1 MPRQGRLPALIGRTI
16 SHYRIH
22 EQIGSGGMGVVYKA
36 QDTRLNR
43 VVALK
48 FLPPEWAHDP
58 QALERFQRE
67 AKAASALN
75 HPNICTVYD
84 IGEENGEHFIAME
97 FLEGET
103 LKHHIKGRPLPLR
116 QVLDLGIEIAD
127 ALDAAHTA
135 GIIHRDIKPANI
147 FVTKRGRAK
156 ILDFGLAKLMPMRGV
171 VGGDGASTMPTAT
184 REEVLTSTGIVV
196 GTMAYMSP
204 EQVCGETL
212 DARTDLFS
220 FGAVLYEM
228 SKGRMA
234 FPKNTSGVILAA
246 ILKAVPA
253 SDNDA
258 EADLPLGLEHIISKA
273 LEKDRKLRYQN
284 AAEMRAD
291 LEKLKGE
298 LQTHSPATTR
308 PLGPAPATAAEP
320 KGVVPAPAPSESR
333 ASTKSRMRPFLNVRT
348 AVVLIAVLVWAATY
362 REVENSIPWFQSL
375 ELGLYNALSY
385 FNIRAARAERVLV
398 IRIDDAAFWSPPL
411 SGEIPTNRR
420 YLADLAKIAAD
431 GGAVVVAFDFR
442 LNSMSDAPGD
452 DPSRKADNEYFLRTI
467 QDLSSRNIPV
477 VLTRWLTDNGKREW
491 KEQPL
496 IFSESALPQGVR
508 IGHVNIPLDL
518 RQIPLR
524 MLGWEWDGSVQKNF
538 DSFAM
543 QIVNAYEDL
552 KQITPR
558 TVDNPVLKDAMLQGE
573 FVYGGF
579 LQEAAFRA
587 IPSRELW
594 EHRNSTTKCCI
605 GEIAM
610 IGAVWHEGA
619 PGSGPLVESF
629 PSPVGSL
636 PGIYMHANYVEAL
649 LDGRYKSAIPPWLAV
664 AVDFILAA
672 SLYYFCSFATGI
684 GRVLAILGVYLVLF
698 CAVFGVFANF
708 GHYLVFMVPLVLCF
722 VHLPA
727 EYLSHARRHR
737 MMS

>member
-1 MPRQGRLPALIGRTI
+1 LIGRTI
-16 SHYRIH
+16 SHYWIH

-36 QDTRLNR
+36 KDTRLNR

-48 FLPPEWAHDP
+48 FLPPEWAHNP

-103 LKHHIKGRPLPLR
+103 LKHHIKGRPLPVH

-147 FVTKRGRAK
+147 FVTRRGHAK
-156 ILDFGLAKLMPMRGV
+156 ILDFGLAKLMPTRG

-184 REEVLTSTGIVV
+184 GEEVLTSTGIVV

-204 EQVCGETL
+204 EQVCGESL

-228 SKGRMA
+228 AKGRMA

-246 ILKAVPA
+246 ILKAAPA
-253 SDNDA
+253 SDDGV
-258 EADLPLGLEHIISKA
+258 EVDLPLGLEQIISKA
-273 LEKDRKLRYQN
+273 LEKDRKLRYQS
-284 AAEMRAD
+284 AAEIRAD
-291 LEKLKGE
+291 LEKLNGE
-298 LQTHSPATTR
+298 LQTHSPATAR
-308 PLGPAPATAAEP
+308 PLSPAPVTSAEP
-320 KGVVPAPAPSESR
+320 KGVVLASAPSEPR

-348 AVVLIAVLVWAATY
+348 AIVLIAVLAWAATY
-362 REVENSIPWFQSL
+362 REVENSFPWFQSL
-375 ELGLYNALSY
+375 ELGMYNALSY

-431 GGAVVVAFDFR
+431 GEAVVVAIDFR
-442 LNSMSDAPGD
+442 LNSMSSDPGD
-452 DPSRKADNEYFLRTI
+452 DASRKMDNDYLLHTI
-467 QDLSSRNIPV
+467 QDLSSRHVPV
-477 VLTRWLTDNGKREW
+477 VLTRWLTDNGKSEWRER
-491 KEQPL
+491 PL
-496 IFSESALPQGVR
+496 IYKPSELPRGVR
-508 IGHVNIPLDL
+508 IGHINMPLDL

-524 MLGWEWDGSVQKNF
+524 VLGWKWNDSVQENF

-543 QIVNAYEDL
+543 QIVNAYEDV

-558 TVDNPVLKDAMLQGE
+558 TVDDRTVKEAMQEGQ

-587 IPSRELW
+587 IPARELLAY
-594 EHRNSTTKCCI
+594 RNKLTKCCV
-605 GEIAM
+605 GEIVM
-610 IGAVWHEGA
+610 IGGVWHEGGS
-619 PGSGPLVESF
+619 GSGPLVESF
-629 PSPVGSL
+629 SSPVGSL

-664 AVDFILAA
+664 AVDFVLAA

-684 GRVLAILGVYLVLF
+684 GRVLAILGIYLALF

-722 VHLPA
+722 IHLPA
-727 EYLSHARRHR
+727 EYLSHARRDR
-737 MMS
+737 AVS

>member
-1 MPRQGRLPALIGRTI
+1 LIGRTI

-75 HPNICTVYD
+75 HPNICTIYD

-97 FLEGET
+97 FLDGET
-103 LKHHIKGRPLPLR
+103 LRHHIKGTPMPIR

-147 FVTKRGRAK
+147 FVTKRGHAK
-156 ILDFGLAKLMPMRGV
+156 ILDFGLAKLMPARTVG
-171 VGGDGASTMPTAT
+171 GGDGASTMPTANG
-184 REEVLTSTGIVV
+184 EEALTSAGVVV

-246 ILKAVPA
+246 VLNAAPTPADSVDADVP
-253 SDNDA
+253 
-258 EADLPLGLEHIISKA
+258 LELERVISKA
-273 LEKDRKLRYQN
+273 LEKDRKLRYQS

-291 LEKLKGE
+291 LERLKRDMAAD
-298 LQTHSPATTR
+298 SPAMAG
-308 PLGPAPATAAEP
+308 PPSPAPATPVAP
-320 KGVVPAPAPSESR
+320 KDVVLAPAPLESR
-333 ASTKSRMRPFLNVRT
+333 SSLKTRMRPFLNVRT
-348 AVVLIAVLVWAATY
+348 AIVLIAVLAWAGTY
-362 REVENSIPWFQSL
+362 RKIENSFPWLQSL
-375 ELGLYNALSY
+375 ELKMYNAISL
-385 FNIRAARAERVLV
+385 IGVRAARAERVLV
-398 IRIDDAAFWSPPL
+398 IRIDDAAFWSRPL

-420 YLADLAKIAAD
+420 YLAELAKIAAD
-431 GGAVVVAFDFR
+431 GGAEVVALDFR
-442 LNSMSDAPGD
+442 LNSMSSVPGD
-452 DPSRKADNEYFLRTI
+452 DASRKADNEYLLHTI
-467 QDLSSRNIPV
+467 QDLTRRNVPV
-477 VLTRWLTDNGKREW
+477 VLTCWLTDNGKSEW
-491 KEQPL
+491 QKRPL
-496 IFSESALPQGVR
+496 IFAENALPVGVR
-508 IGHVNIPLDL
+508 IGHLNMPLDL

-558 TVDNPVLKDAMLQGE
+558 TVDNRVIKDALQRGD

-587 IPSRELW
+587 IPARELW
-594 EHRNSTTKCCI
+594 EHRNKMTKCCI
-605 GEIAM
+605 GEIVM
-610 IGAVWHEGA
+610 IGGVWHEGA
-619 PGSGPLVESF
+619 SGSGPLVESF
-629 PSPVGSL
+629 SSPVGSL
-636 PGIYMHANYVEAL
+636 PGVYMHANYVEAL
-649 LDGRYKSAIPPWLAV
+649 LDARYKAAVPAWLAV

-672 SLYYFCSFATGI
+672 SLYYFCSFATGL
-684 GRVLAILGVYLVLF
+684 GRVLAILAVYLVLF
-698 CAVFGVFANF
+698 CALFGVFANF

-727 EYLSHARRHR
+727 EYLSHSRRHR
-737 MMS
+737 VKG

>member
-1 MPRQGRLPALIGRTI
+1 
-16 SHYRIH
+16 
-22 EQIGSGGMGVVYKA
+22 
-36 QDTRLNR
+36 
-43 VVALK
+43 
-48 FLPPEWAHDP
+48 
-58 QALERFQRE
+58 
-67 AKAASALN
+67 
-75 HPNICTVYD
+75 
-84 IGEENGEHFIAME
+84 
-97 FLEGET
+97 
-103 LKHHIKGRPLPLR
+103 
-116 QVLDLGIEIAD
+116 
-127 ALDAAHTA
+127 
-135 GIIHRDIKPANI
+135 
-147 FVTKRGRAK
+147 
-156 ILDFGLAKLMPMRGV
+156 
-171 VGGDGASTMPTAT
+171 
-184 REEVLTSTGIVV
+184 
-196 GTMAYMSP
+196 
-204 EQVCGETL
+204 
-212 DARTDLFS
+212 
-220 FGAVLYEM
+220 
-228 SKGRMA
+228 MA
-234 FPKNTSGVILAA
+234 FPKNTSSVILAA
-246 ILKAVPA
+246 ILNAAPDSA
-253 SDNDA
+253 DGA
-258 EADLPLGLEHIISKA
+258 EAEIPLELEHIISKA
-273 LEKDRKLRYQN
+273 LEKDRKLRYQS

-308 PLGPAPATAAEP
+308 PLDPAPATPAEP
-320 KGVVPAPAPSESR
+320 KGVVLTPVPSEPH
-333 ASTKSRMRPFLNVRT
+333 ASAKSRMRPFLNVRT
-348 AVVLIAVLVWAATY
+348 AIVLIAVLFWAATY
-362 REVENSIPWFQSL
+362 REVENSFPWFQSL
-375 ELGLYNALSY
+375 ELGMYNALSY

-398 IRIDDAAFWSPPL
+398 IRIDDAAFWTPPL

-442 LNSMSDAPGD
+442 LNSMSDVPGD
-452 DPSRKADNEYFLRTI
+452 DPSRKADNEYFLHTI

-477 VLTRWLTDNGKREW
+477 VLTCWLTDNGKSEW
-491 KEQPL
+491 EKRPL
-496 IFSESALPQGVR
+496 IFAETALPQGVR
-508 IGHVNIPLDL
+508 IGHINMPLDL

-543 QIVNAYEDL
+543 QIVNAYEEV

-558 TVDNPVLKDAMLQGE
+558 TVDNQVVKEAMQEGQ

-594 EHRNSTTKCCI
+594 EHRNGPTKCCI

-619 PGSGPLVESF
+619 SGSGPLVESF
-629 PSPVGSL
+629 SSPVGSL

-649 LDGRYKSAIPPWLAV
+649 LDGRYKSAIPASLAV

-722 VHLPA
+722 IHLPA
-727 EYLSHARRHR
+727 EYLSHARRR
-737 MMS
+737 RIAS

>member
-291 LEKLKGE
+291 L
-298 LQTHSPATTR
+298 
-308 PLGPAPATAAEP
+308 
-320 KGVVPAPAPSESR
+320 
-333 ASTKSRMRPFLNVRT
+333 
-348 AVVLIAVLVWAATY
+348 
-362 REVENSIPWFQSL
+362 
-375 ELGLYNALSY
+375 
-385 FNIRAARAERVLV
+385 
-398 IRIDDAAFWSPPL
+398 
-411 SGEIPTNRR
+411 
-420 YLADLAKIAAD
+420 
-431 GGAVVVAFDFR
+431 
-442 LNSMSDAPGD
+442 
-452 DPSRKADNEYFLRTI
+452 
-467 QDLSSRNIPV
+467 
-477 VLTRWLTDNGKREW
+477 
-491 KEQPL
+491 
-496 IFSESALPQGVR
+496 
-508 IGHVNIPLDL
+508 
-518 RQIPLR
+518 
-524 MLGWEWDGSVQKNF
+524 
-538 DSFAM
+538 
-543 QIVNAYEDL
+543 
-552 KQITPR
+552 
-558 TVDNPVLKDAMLQGE
+558 
-573 FVYGGF
+573 
-579 LQEAAFRA
+579 
-587 IPSRELW
+587 
-594 EHRNSTTKCCI
+594 
-605 GEIAM
+605 
-610 IGAVWHEGA
+610 
-619 PGSGPLVESF
+619 
-629 PSPVGSL
+629 
-636 PGIYMHANYVEAL
+636 
-649 LDGRYKSAIPPWLAV
+649 
-664 AVDFILAA
+664 
-672 SLYYFCSFATGI
+672 
-684 GRVLAILGVYLVLF
+684 
-698 CAVFGVFANF
+698 
-708 GHYLVFMVPLVLCF
+708 
-722 VHLPA
+722 
-727 EYLSHARRHR
+727 
-737 MMS
+737 